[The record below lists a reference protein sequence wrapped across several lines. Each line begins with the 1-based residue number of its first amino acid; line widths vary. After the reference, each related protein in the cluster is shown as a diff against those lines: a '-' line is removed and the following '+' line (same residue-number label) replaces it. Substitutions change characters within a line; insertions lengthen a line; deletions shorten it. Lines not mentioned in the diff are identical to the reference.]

1 MSWWKGVGWT
11 EDGVELGDRGRGNRH
26 ARESERKWKR
36 PVNSQSIVVRC
47 IWSIRTRLIFT
58 SLLTASFFYAVAIMY
73 GISDLSAV
81 TSSNGSFP
89 LAVVY
94 SQATGSKG
102 ATFGLLLIIFLSI
115 MICVLGT
122 FLTAR
127 TNP

>member
-1 MSWWKGVGWT
+1 
-11 EDGVELGDRGRGNRH
+11 
-26 ARESERKWKR
+26 
-36 PVNSQSIVVRC
+36 
-47 IWSIRTRLIFT
+47 
-58 SLLTASFFYAVAIMY
+58 MY

-81 TSSNGSFP
+81 VSSNGSFP

-122 FLTAR
+122 FLTVSSYHFHEQCQER
-127 TNP
+127 